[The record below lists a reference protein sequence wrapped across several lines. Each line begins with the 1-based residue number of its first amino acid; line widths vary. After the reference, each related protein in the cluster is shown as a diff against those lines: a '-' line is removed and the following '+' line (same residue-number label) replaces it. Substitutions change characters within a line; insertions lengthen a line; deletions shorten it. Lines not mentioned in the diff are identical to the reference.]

1 MAVLKLTSVG
11 DSTGIV
17 LPKEML
23 ERLHVDS
30 GDTIFA
36 LETPN
41 GYLITTS
48 DPEEVERQLEVA
60 REAMT
65 EYRETLRILAK

>member
-48 DPEEVERQLEVA
+48 DPEEERQLEVA

>member
-23 ERLHVDS
+23 ERLHVDN

-41 GYLITTS
+41 GYLITNS

>member
-23 ERLHVDS
+23 ERLRVDS

-41 GYLITTS
+41 GYLITNN